1 MLAESV
7 VRKECA
13 SLLERVRAS
22 DSHTCSNISIIF
34 KVQLLEPP
42 KEEKKQGKDMGGWV
56 DDDIAPTKSY
66 KARAESQSAKE
77 ENPEH
82 HKMSHRGKSEP
93 LRFLCSCF
101 VIGHCFV
108 ALESRIETNPS
119 HSSANLTK
127 LGGELNVS

>member
-42 KEEKKQGKDMGGWV
+42 KEEKNKGKTWVGGLTTTSHPRSPTKQGLSPKV
-56 DDDIAPTKSY
+56 RKKKIQNITKCHTEASL
-66 KARAESQSAKE
+66 S
-77 ENPEH
+77 
-82 HKMSHRGKSEP
+82 
-93 LRFLCSCF
+93 
-101 VIGHCFV
+101 
-108 ALESRIETNPS
+108 PS
-119 HSSANLTK
+119 DFCVLV
-127 LGGELNVS
+127 L